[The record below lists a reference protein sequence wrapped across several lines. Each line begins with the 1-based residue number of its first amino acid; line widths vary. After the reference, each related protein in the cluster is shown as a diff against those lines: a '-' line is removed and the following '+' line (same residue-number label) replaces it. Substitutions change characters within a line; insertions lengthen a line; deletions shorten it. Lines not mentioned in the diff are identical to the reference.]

1 MPATDEKSPD
11 TDENYKWRDYGHNVA
26 NTILAR
32 HRNATKIIC
41 VNDVYDSTYSTKDDE
56 RILREKGL
64 GNIPNEH
71 YKPDGNFPS
80 RTKFNKILRKPDNKI
95 RLQKFFLKALKEK
108 VVQSEKIIINSTG
121 KQCED
126 IATGTEME
134 TLQFDHNEA
143 DTIMLSIYTKLRDDG
158 FNGIVVLDAADTDV
172 YVAAAYI

>member
-1 MPATDEKSPD
+1 MPLSKSKFLQLIPYYFALQIGSNNGCLPPNSPIRSPVPISEICRYNRYNRYRSDDRDNTSPD

-95 RLQKFFLKALKEK
+95 RLQKFILKALKEK
-108 VVQSEKIIINSTG
+108 VVQSEK
-121 KQCED
+121 
-126 IATGTEME
+126 
-134 TLQFDHNEA
+134 
-143 DTIMLSIYTKLRDDG
+143 KL
-158 FNGIVVLDAADTDV
+158 
-172 YVAAAYI
+172 